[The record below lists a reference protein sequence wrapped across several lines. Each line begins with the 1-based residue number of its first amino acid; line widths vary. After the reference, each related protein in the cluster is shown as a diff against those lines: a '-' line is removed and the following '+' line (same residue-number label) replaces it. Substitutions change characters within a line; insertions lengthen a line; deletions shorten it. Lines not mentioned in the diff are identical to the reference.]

1 MDSVLFSFII
11 MSVLRDS
18 TETATE
24 FDVIAMLKDTDQL
37 PLVTGSNHWSD
48 WKPDKIIDGIY
59 GGGKA
64 TACTCCA
71 ALKTPAWANLDLTSP
86 FLISRFEVFGRTD
99 DEKVGE
105 QFHNIT
111 VSTGRTDLEV
121 LYAGYILSNTTY
133 LIAKPFPPLFL
144 QDLTVSS
151 PSSVLTI
158 CEMHL
163 FAYRFGAII
172 SGNARQSETYMQCTA
187 DKALDGKRI
196 FSETTSSC
204 TCSVTKNSNK
214 NAFWEIDLS
223 TQHLIEHIVVTGR
236 RGRDILSG

>member
-121 LYAGYILSNTTY
+121 LYAG
-133 LIAKPFPPLFL
+133 
-144 QDLTVSS
+144 
-151 PSSVLTI
+151 
-158 CEMHL
+158 
-163 FAYRFGAII
+163 FGAII

-236 RGRDILSG
+236 RDDNTLNFAVIDSICFPTTTEMTCFRINRERF